1 MASPDRARSL
11 FLSSYVSGSVD
22 TKSSAEEDNTTY
34 LHELETHY
42 AKVDEAASE
51 SGEEIGRP
59 SRTSTIRA
67 VEDFFKEYRPPSCT
81 LNRLSYLD
89 KALPPPPPDVDSDH
103 DLTDNEYVSESHGFT
118 QTRVAIHSR
127 YSTHSGA
134 STGSNQ
140 TRISVRS
147 RYSTQ
152 TTDSNRFSD
161 VAPDDDSVRPRRRP
175 SETSERSRSY
185 SRKQLRGSIPY
196 RGTVLEGV
204 DEEKEAHRERGIRK
218 EIEANHVAAPE
229 KDPWLL
235 EQTHGSLESDDITI
249 GNKSKDFGDIGKA
262 PASKNNGFVSLYKQ
276 CATSLEQR
284 KAATARRKGSRTSET
299 RRAGLFAGCFWSR
312 DGVADDLA

>member
-1 MASPDRARSL
+1 M
-11 FLSSYVSGSVD
+11 SGPVD
-22 TKSSAEEDNTTY
+22 TKSSAEENSTTY
-34 LHELETHY
+34 LNELEKHY
-42 AKVDEAASE
+42 AKIDETASE
-51 SGEEIGRP
+51 SCEESGRP

-67 VEDFFKEYRPPSCT
+67 VEDFFKEYRPPSCR

-103 DLTDNEYVSESHGFT
+103 DLTDNGYVSESHEFT
-118 QTRVAIHSR
+118 QTRVAIHNR
-127 YSTHSGA
+127 YSTRSGA
-134 STGSNQ
+134 STVSVPRRGSNQ
-140 TRISVRS
+140 TLISVRS

-152 TTDSNRFSD
+152 STDSNRVSE
-161 VAPDDDSVRPRRRP
+161 VAPDDDPVRPRRRP
-175 SETSERSRSY
+175 SETSEQSRSY
-185 SRKQLRGSIPY
+185 SRKQIRGSIPY

-204 DEEKEAHRERGIRK
+204 DEEKEAHREREIRK
-218 EIEANHVAAPE
+218 EIEANHFAAPE

-249 GNKSKDFGDIGKA
+249 GIKSKDFGDIGKA
-262 PASKNNGFVSLYKQ
+262 PASKNNDFVSFYKQ

-284 KAATARRKGSRTSET
+284 KATTARRKGSRTSET